1 MANFS
6 FNNQSTGS
14 VYFVYETVADSAT
27 KQYTSESLKAA
38 SGSFSNYSSIQPDKI
53 VQSSDYIWGATI
65 PEGVSS
71 FNFDSAVTVPI
82 GSVKFR
88 GTGNLTVTII
98 TE

>member
-14 VYFVYETVADSAT
+14 VYFVYETIADSAT

-38 SGSFSNYSSIQPDKI
+38 SGSFGNYSYIQPDKI

-65 PEGVSS
+65 PEGISS
-71 FNFDSAVTVPI
+71 FNFEPAVTVPI

-88 GTGNLTVTII
+88 GTGNLTVTIL

>member
-65 PEGVSS
+65 PEGTSE
-71 FNFDSAVTVPI
+71 FDFDPAITVPT
-82 GSVKFR
+82 GTVKFR
-88 GTGNLTVTII
+88 GTGNLTVTI
-98 TE
+98 TT